1 MAGDQQATQLRGGG
15 GSRINWSFHL
25 RACRRWESGGG
36 EAEGRAEKRGMEPR
50 GDGVVRVCLPGTPQS
65 VSL

>member
-1 MAGDQQATQLRGGG
+1 MQEVGECGG
-15 GSRINWSFHL
+15 
-25 RACRRWESGGG
+25 GGG